1 VNKAIEQ
8 AVERAIT
15 AMHDNLGEQV
25 TVDDM
30 ARAAMFSKFHFTRV
44 FERTTGVS
52 PGRFLSAVRLQRAK
66 QLLVSTDMTVA
77 DISFEVGY
85 NSVGTFSSRFTRS
98 VGLSPTAYRRLSGFT
113 TSISVHED
121 GEEPEEGAEPPTATV
136 EGTIS
141 TPSGDRRGLVFVGLF
156 PNRVPEGRPVRC
168 TVLHRPGGYRFENVP
183 QGTWYLLAQSVAAD
197 TEALTRETFAGNEAL
212 SVGAQGPIVVD
223 GESTTAIAD
232 LDLQPLRIVDPPV
245 LLALLDART
254 IALRLTGGLE
264 PEEPDESDE
273 PELADEEPAAA
284 VHTRVPASAA
294 RVLRSAA

>member
-1 VNKAIEQ
+1 MNKAIEQ

-113 TSISVHED
+113 PRISEHED
-121 GEEPEEGAEPPTATV
+121 DDGFEEDSRQPGATV
-136 EGTIS
+136 EGTIRA
-141 TPSGDRRGLVFVGLF
+141 PHGDRRGLVFVGLF
-156 PNRVPEGRPVRC
+156 PHRVPEGRPIRC
-168 TVLHRPGGYRFENVP
+168 TVLHRPGRYCFENVP
-183 QGTWYLLAQSVAAD
+183 EGTWFLLAQSVAAD

-212 SVGAQGPIVVD
+212 SVGAHGPIVID
-223 GESTTAIAD
+223 ADSTIEVAD
-232 LDLQPLRIVDPPV
+232 LALQPLRIVDPPV

-254 IALRLTGGLE
+254 VALRLAGDI
-264 PEEPDESDE
+264 EPDDDVLGTENE
-273 PELADEEPAAA
+273 TEPAAEE
-284 VHTRVPASAA
+284 RVPAPAA
-294 RVLRSAA
+294 HVLRRAA

>member
-98 VGLSPTAYRRLSGFT
+98 VGLSPTAYRRLSGFAT
-113 TSISVHED
+113 RISEHED
-121 GEEPEEGAEPPTATV
+121 GDGVEADSRPACATV

-141 TPSGDRRGLVFVGLF
+141 APHGGRRGLVFVGLF
-156 PNRVPEGRPVRC
+156 PHRVPEGRPIRC
-168 TVLHRPGGYRFENVP
+168 TVLHRPGRYCFENVP
-183 QGTWYLLAQSVAAD
+183 EGTWYLLAQSVAAD
-197 TEALTRETFAGNEAL
+197 TESLTRETFAGNEAL
-212 SVGAQGPIVVD
+212 SVGAQGPIVID
-223 GESTTAIAD
+223 ADSTIEIAD
-232 LDLQPLRIVDPPV
+232 LALQPLRIVDPPV

-254 IALRLTGGLE
+254 VALRLAGDLE
-264 PEEPDESDE
+264 PDDDAIEAETETAAEE
-273 PELADEEPAAA
+273 
-284 VHTRVPASAA
+284 RVPAPAA
-294 RVLRSAA
+294 HVLRRAA

>member
-1 VNKAIEQ
+1 MNKAIEQ

-98 VGLSPTAYRRLSGFT
+98 VGLSPTAYRRLSGFAPR
-113 TSISVHED
+113 ISEHEGDD
-121 GEEPEEGAEPPTATV
+121 GFEQDSRRPCATV
-136 EGTIS
+136 EGTICA
-141 TPSGDRRGLVFVGLF
+141 PDGARRGLVFVGLF
-156 PNRVPEGRPVRC
+156 PNRVPEGRPIRC
-168 TVLHRPGGYRFENVP
+168 TVLHRPGRYCFENVP
-183 QGTWYLLAQSVAAD
+183 EGTWYLLAQSVAAD

-212 SVGAQGPIVVD
+212 SVGAQGPIIID
-223 GESTTAIAD
+223 ADSTIEIAD
-232 LDLQPLRIVDPPV
+232 LTLQPLRIVDPPV

-254 IALRLTGGLE
+254 VALRLAGDLE
-264 PEEPDESDE
+264 PDDDGTEAE
-273 PELADEEPAAA
+273 ADIETAPATA
-284 VHTRVPASAA
+284 TQERVPAPAA
-294 RVLRSAA
+294 RVLRRAA